1 MVNRLDQDEEGN
13 GDIRPEGETE
23 ETLYSE
29 KSLTRLASLANLLS
43 WPVLVVYTIIFI
55 TRLVLEFQPG
65 TEIGVNT
72 AINLLGSL
80 TSLGIGLA
88 WFIVLQAI
96 SEGVYLLINIEENT
110 R

>member
-1 MVNRLDQDEEGN
+1 MNNDLDQEDPGN
-13 GDIRPEGETE
+13 GEDRLEGETE

-29 KSLTRLASLANLLS
+29 KTLTRLASWASLLS
-43 WPVLVVYTIIFI
+43 WPVLILYTILFI
-55 TRLVLEFQPG
+55 TRVVLEFQQG

-72 AINLLGSL
+72 AINLIGSL

-96 SEGVYLLINIEENT
+96 SEGVYLLINLEENT